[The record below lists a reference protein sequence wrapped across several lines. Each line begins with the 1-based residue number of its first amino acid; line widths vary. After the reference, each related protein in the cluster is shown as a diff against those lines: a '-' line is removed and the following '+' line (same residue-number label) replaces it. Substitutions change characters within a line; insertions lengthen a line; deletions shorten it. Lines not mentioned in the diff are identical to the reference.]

1 MFYGFHHFLNKYNNV
16 SINEF
21 DLNQSRIRRLFFI
34 YIEKNMRS
42 LLKLPLYWSFI
53 VTKKHLTELKESDY
67 AIFSSNRIGC
77 SALPMV
83 IYLKLKKQ
91 KIITLSF
98 VLGLFSR
105 KPKFKIFIP
114 IQSWYIKSFFKYIDK
129 FIFLSQ
135 GEYEYAL
142 KHFPK
147 YKNKYFLLPFAVDLE
162 IWSNKENFQREKNI
176 LFVGNDGFRD
186 YELAEELS
194 KLLEDFNFVYVSE
207 NINESNLNNKNSD
220 IKNGSWGEPYLTDID
235 LRGEYQKAFLT
246 IIPLKNSLQPSGQ
259 SVTLQSIACGTPVLI
274 TKTEGFWDKE
284 SFIDNENIHFLKTN
298 NPLLWKDKILNIFN
312 MSDQDYEN
320 VSKNGRNLIV
330 NNYSLDEFSQQ
341 IEEILLS

>member
-1 MFYGFHHFLNKYNNV
+1 MFYGYHHFLNKYKNV

-34 YIEKNMRS
+34 YFEKNIRS

-53 VTKKHLTELKESDY
+53 VTKKHFVELKESDY

-83 IYLKLKKQ
+83 IYLKLKKH
-91 KIITLSF
+91 KITTLSF

-105 KPKFKIFIP
+105 KPKFKIFVP
-114 IQSWYIKSFFKYIDK
+114 IQSLYIKSFFKNIDK

-142 KHFPK
+142 KHYPK
-147 YKNKYFLLPFAVDLE
+147 YKNKYFLLPFAVDLD
-162 IWSNKENFQREKNI
+162 IWSNKKSFQRKKNI

-186 YELAEELS
+186 YKLAEELS
-194 KLLEDFNFVYVSE
+194 KLLKDFNFVYVSE

-220 IKNGSWGEPYLTDID
+220 IKNGSWGEPSLTDID
-235 LRGEYQKAFLT
+235 LKGEYQKAFLT

-259 SVTLQSIACGTPVLI
+259 SVSLQSIACGTPVLI
-274 TKTEGFWDKE
+274 TKTEGFWDNKG
-284 SFIDNENIHFLKTN
+284 FIDSENIHFAKTN
-298 NPLLWKDKILNIFN
+298 NPLLWKDKILEIFN
-312 MSDQDYEN
+312 MSNQDYEN
-320 VSKNGRNLIV
+320 ISKNGRNLIV
-330 NNYSLDEFSQQ
+330 KNYSLDKFSQQ
-341 IEEILLS
+341 IEEILFS

>member
-1 MFYGFHHFLNKYNNV
+1 M
-16 SINEF
+16 
-21 DLNQSRIRRLFFI
+21 
-34 YIEKNMRS
+34 
-42 LLKLPLYWSFI
+42 
-53 VTKKHLTELKESDY
+53 
-67 AIFSSNRIGC
+67 
-77 SALPMV
+77 
-83 IYLKLKKQ
+83 
-91 KIITLSF
+91 
-98 VLGLFSR
+98 
-105 KPKFKIFIP
+105 
-114 IQSWYIKSFFKYIDK
+114 
-129 FIFLSQ
+129 SQ

-246 IIPLKNSLQPSGQ
+246 IIPLKNSLPSPLS

-274 TKTEGFWDKE
+274 TKTEGFWDNKG
-284 SFIDNENIHFLKTN
+284 FIDSENIHFAKTN
-298 NPLLWKDKILNIFN
+298 NPLLWKDKILEIFN
-312 MSDQDYEN
+312 MSNQDYEN
-320 VSKNGRNLIV
+320 ISKNGRNLIV